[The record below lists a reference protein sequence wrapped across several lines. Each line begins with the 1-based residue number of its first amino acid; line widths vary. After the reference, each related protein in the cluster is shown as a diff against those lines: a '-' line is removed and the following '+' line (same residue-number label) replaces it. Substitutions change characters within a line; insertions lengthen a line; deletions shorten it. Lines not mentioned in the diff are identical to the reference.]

1 MTTKNELEGFPREVI
16 EKMLERQVEQGNE
29 ISKNVFMENADSTK
43 KMGGFD
49 WHDTIE
55 HDWFWESVIHNKN
68 FDFFFKKYPKEK
80 SEAWQP
86 KRGEWVLVWNGIEES
101 ATKRIYI
108 STIEGLH
115 EPFMVVNRHT
125 EKEFLN
131 GKNFEVCGF
140 VNIKPLPTE
149 PVVDN
154 TYFFD
159 GFKNKVIE
167 LIENLIEERNENIR
181 NNIKAEFYSVAHTN
195 KAKKMEAE
203 LILKLIKE
211 LN

>member
-1 MTTKNELEGFPREVI
+1 MTEKNELEGFPREVI
-16 EKMLERQVEQGNE
+16 EKMLERQVEQGNPRDE
-29 ISKNVFMENADSTK
+29 EVFKKDRWSDSINYK
-43 KMGGFD
+43 GFMWD
-49 WHDTIE
+49 RTPEGQNFWH
-55 HDWFWESVIHNKN
+55 SVIGNKN
-68 FDFFFKKYPKEK
+68 FDVFFKKYPKQK

-86 KRGEWVLVWNGIEES
+86 KRGEWVLVWSGIEES

-140 VNIKPLPTE
+140 VNIKPLPTK
-149 PVVDN
+149 PVVEQDP
-154 TYFFD
+154 
-159 GFKNKVIE
+159 FKNKVIE
-167 LIENLIEERNENIR
+167 LIENLIKERNENIY
-181 NNIKAEFYSVAHTN
+181 NNIKEEYYSVAHTN

>member
-1 MTTKNELEGFPREVI
+1 MTEKNDLEGFPREVI

-68 FDFFFKKYPKEK
+68 FDFFFKKYPKENK
-80 SEAWQP
+80 WQP
-86 KRGEWVLVWNGIEES
+86 KRGDRVLVWEDNDEPIERIFLADIKS
-101 ATKRIYI
+101 ACYPIITV
-108 STIEGLH
+108 GLS
-115 EPFMVVNRHT
+115 T

-131 GKNFEVCGF
+131 NKPFIFSVFSNM
-140 VNIKPLPTE
+140 KPLPTE
-149 PVVDN
+149 PVVEQDP
-154 TYFFD
+154 
-159 GFKNKVIE
+159 FKNKVIQ

-203 LILKLIKE
+203 YILKLIKE